1 MSISGY
7 FTDFSFPEVLR
18 FIHTSRKTGCLQ
30 TRAIDNG
37 QVQVPYYFWFRSG
50 EIVAVQHQRVSLQT
64 LLAQVCQQTPYVLKT
79 EFEKARTALSQP
91 IGTILKQQGIVLPEE
106 LQMVFNRQVL
116 QPVVY
121 HFTVDNAWFKFE
133 VNTVLPLEEMTGLSL
148 SPIQAAL
155 NGLRRLKNWDAL
167 KSKLPEPT
175 SRLRRTSKTFTSYQ
189 LNREEAYT
197 WNLANEDL
205 SLLQMATKLEMP
217 VEEMQ
222 KLAFRLIITGLIE
235 ECPDTRATA
244 SVDETVLLGAEA
256 ESAPLQKSFISN
268 LVSFLKKRA

>member
-18 FIHTSRKTGCLQ
+18 FIHTSRKTGYLQ
-30 TRAIDNG
+30 TRPIDHG
-37 QVQVPYYFWFRSG
+37 QVHMSYHFWFRNG
-50 EIVAVQHQRVSLQT
+50 EIVAVQHQGVSLQT
-64 LLAQVCQQTPYVLKT
+64 LLTHVCQQTPQTIKA
-79 EFEKARTALSQP
+79 EFEKARAALSHP

-133 VNTVLPLEEMTGLSL
+133 VNTALPLEEMTGLSL

-155 NGLRRLKNWDAL
+155 NGLRRLKNWDSL
-167 KSKLPEPT
+167 KSKLPEVT
-175 SRLRRTSKTFTSYQ
+175 SRLRRTGKTFLTYQ
-189 LNREEAYT
+189 LNREEAYA

-205 SLLQMATKLEMP
+205 SLLQMATKLEVP

-222 KLAFRLIITGLIE
+222 KLAFRLIVTGLVE
-235 ECPDTRATA
+235 ECPDTRATT
-244 SVDETVLLGAEA
+244 SVDETVLLGAEV
-256 ESAPLQKSFISN
+256 ESAPLQKSFISS
-268 LVSFLKKRA
+268 LVGFLKKRA